1 MLTNKEID
9 AIRFYE
15 GDIRKRG
22 ENGQILENEKE
33 EGFYGTP
40 SAYRTINC
48 LMFDGTGNEEERI
61 KEKAGKLIP
70 ELFGEIDK
78 VIEVYCDIY
87 RAMCKMG
94 SESADGKKKLVYRT
108 ERGVSV
114 EALKMGYTVSFTS
127 TSKEDK
133 PEDFLKK
140 KTGLTLLNFVVPP
153 GIPYLDFQKVLGKE
167 YQFENQKEILL
178 PPFLEI
184 ELAELELTEA
194 EREYR
199 DADNQPPQAKY
210 LVQVKGV
217 SEQNPEAETEIRNPL
232 TAERNQKSVEVLGKL
247 VKKEALTQ
255 DEKEAYCLWKRD
267 VRAIIWNE
275 FQKIRKQYFRE
286 EESARKELL
295 RTDVQK
301 MLQEFNDKRKK
312 YKRKI
317 RNYNIALIV
326 ANTVPLAC
334 MALSF
339 VDSIQ
344 MVMKIAAVITSTV
357 SIFLSQMLRVE
368 IYDIKLMQRSKTYLS
383 LCGLNREIKYECMW
397 TREKEEEYI
406 KKFSDIMKEDTEMSL
421 HNLEVQAKNAEKLQ
435 QNDIWQES

>member
-15 GDIRKRG
+15 GDTRKRD
-22 ENGQILENEKE
+22 ENGQISDNERQ

-48 LMFDGTGNEEERI
+48 LMFEGIGNEEERI
-61 KEKAGKLIP
+61 KEKNGKLIP

-94 SESADGKKKLVYRT
+94 SESADGKKKFVYRT

-114 EALKMGYTVSFTS
+114 EALKKGYTVSFTS

-140 KTGLTLLNFVVPP
+140 KTGLTLLNFVIPP

-167 YQFENQKEILL
+167 YKFEKQKEILL

-194 EREYR
+194 EKEYR

-210 LVQVKGV
+210 LVLVKGV
-217 SEQNPEAETEIRNPL
+217 REHNPEAKTGEPL
-232 TAERNQKSVEVLGKL
+232 TAERNQKSVELLRKL
-247 VKKEALTQ
+247 VKQEALTQ
-255 DEKEAYCLWKRD
+255 DEKEEYCLWKRD
-267 VRAIIWNE
+267 VRVIIWNK
-275 FQKIRKQYFRE
+275 FQKIREQYFRTQE
-286 EESARKELL
+286 PTRRELL
-295 RTDVQK
+295 ADDVLK
-301 MLQEFNDKRKK
+301 TLQEFNEKRKE
-312 YKRKI
+312 YKSKI
-317 RNYNIALIV
+317 RIYHIALIV
-326 ANTVPLAC
+326 ANTIPLAC

-339 VDSIQ
+339 VDAIQ
-344 MVMKIAAVITSTV
+344 MIMKIAAVITSTI
-357 SIFLSQMLRVE
+357 SIFLSQLLRVE
-368 IYDIKLMQRSKTYLS
+368 VYDIKLMQRSKTYLS
-383 LCGLNREIKYECMW
+383 LCGLYREIKYEYMW
-397 TREKEEEYI
+397 TREIEERYI
-406 KKFSDIMKEDTEMSL
+406 KKFSDIMEEDTEMSL
-421 HNLEVQAKNAEKLQ
+421 HNLEMQTRNAEKLQ
-435 QNDIWQES
+435 QSDIWQEN